1 MNESKATRYQRF
13 QRRARI
19 AGVASGGVMLA
30 LVALTPLSSVVARWA
45 EGAGRGLPAWPHA
58 VAALLLYV
66 IVLVV
71 VWELALL
78 PAALY
83 LGLAVDSRY
92 GRGRPSVDD
101 VLASQ
106 AQATLVALPAAI
118 VAGGVIQ
125 LSVVAAGS
133 GWWLVAGL
141 SLAVCLVAAL
151 HGAPVLVARLAG
163 ARPLAGTPLA
173 ARLGDLAGRAR
184 VPIGGVDELR
194 VRDARTTALVAG
206 AGRSRRIFLSA
217 DLLRDWSDDEIA
229 VVVAHELAHH
239 AHHDLWRT
247 LALDASLLSL
257 GLLVADR
264 VVAGRQ
270 WSSGALTDLSALPI
284 VALVAGAV
292 WLAATPLR
300 HALSRRQER
309 KADEFALA
317 LTGGADAFSAAIRR
331 LGAQHL
337 AEERP
342 SAMTQ
347 WLYHRHPTVAE
358 RLATANT
365 FAAGARTLNPE
376 R

>member
-1 MNESKATRYQRF
+1 VNESKATRYQRF
-13 QRRARI
+13 HRRARV
-19 AGVASGGVMLA
+19 AGVVSGGVMLA
-30 LVALTPLSSVVARWA
+30 LVALTPISSMVARWA
-45 EGAGRGLPAWPHA
+45 EAAGRGLSPWPHA
-58 VAALLLYV
+58 AAALLLYV
-66 IVLVV
+66 VVLVV

-92 GRGRPSVDD
+92 GRRRPSVDE

-106 AQATLVALPAAI
+106 AQATLIALPAAV

-125 LSVVAAGS
+125 LSVAVSGS
-133 GWWLVAGL
+133 WWWLVAGL
-141 SLAVCLVAAL
+141 ALAVCLVGAL
-151 HGAPVLVARLAG
+151 HGAPGLVARLAG

-173 ARLGDLAGRAR
+173 ARLGDLARRAR

-194 VRDARTTALVAG
+194 VRDTRTIALVAG
-206 AGRSRRIFLSA
+206 AGKSRRIFLSS

-247 LALDASLLSL
+247 LALDASLLSV

-264 VVAGRQ
+264 VLTAGVG
-270 WSSGALTDLSALPI
+270 SLAALPAL
-284 VALVAGAV
+284 ALVAGAV

-309 KADEFALA
+309 RADEFALA

-347 WLYHRHPTVAE
+347 WLYHRHPSVAE
-358 RLATANT
+358 RLASASA
-365 FAAGARTLNPE
+365 FARTHEP
-376 R
+376 

>member
-1 MNESKATRYQRF
+1 
-13 QRRARI
+13 
-19 AGVASGGVMLA
+19 MLA

-45 EGAGRGLPAWPHA
+45 DGAGRGLPAWPHA
-58 VAALLLYV
+58 AAALLLYV

-118 VAGGVIQ
+118 VAGSVIQ
-125 LSVVAAGS
+125 LSVAAAGS
-133 GWWLVAGL
+133 WWWLMAGL

-173 ARLGDLAGRAR
+173 ARLDELADRAR

-217 DLLRDWSDDEIA
+217 DLVRDWSDDEIA

-257 GLLVADR
+257 GLLAADR
-264 VVAGRQ
+264 VARLTNWNNEAVRQ
-270 WSSGALTDLSALPI
+270 WGSGALNDLSALPI
-284 VALVAGAV
+284 VALVAAVV

-317 LTGGADAFSAAIRR
+317 LTGGADAFSTAIRR

-358 RLATANT
+358 RLASASA
-365 FAAGARTLNPE
+365 FADAR
-376 R
+376 RR

>member
-19 AGVASGGVMLA
+19 AGVVSGGVMLA

-45 EGAGRGLPAWPHA
+45 DGAGRGLPAWPHA
-58 VAALLLYV
+58 AAALLLYV

-125 LSVVAAGS
+125 LSMVTAGS

-194 VRDARTTALVAG
+194 VHDTRTIALVAG
-206 AGRSRRIFLSA
+206 ARRSRRIFLSA
-217 DLLRDWSDDEIA
+217 DLVRDWSDDEIA

-264 VVAGRQ
+264 VVAGGQ
-270 WSSGALTDLSALPI
+270 WGSGALTDLSALPV

-292 WLAATPLR
+292 WLVATPLR

-358 RLATANT
+358 RLASASA
-365 FAAGARTLNPE
+365 FADAR
-376 R
+376 RR